1 MNASAEVRP
10 PIRVL
15 LIDDSPIIR
24 LGLRSAL
31 EDYADIA
38 IVGEAG
44 TAADGTAASLQLKP
58 DIVLLDLHLPDK
70 SGLTVC
76 RELLR
81 ARPHVK
87 ILILTS
93 SSNERHVQ
101 EALSAGARG
110 YLLKDNDGA
119 ALANALRTVA
129 GGQPVLDPSMAG
141 QVLNLVKHRGE
152 TSAAGKLS
160 QLSPQERRVVGFL
173 AEGLTN
179 KEIGDRLGLT
189 EKTIKNYLATVFT
202 KLNIARRSQ
211 AAALFVEATRGNSPD
226 GITL

>member
-1 MNASAEVRP
+1 MNAPAATN

-31 EDYADIA
+31 EDYADITIIA
-38 IVGEAG
+38 EAG
-44 TAADGTAASLQLKP
+44 SAADGLAAVAKHKP
-58 DIVLLDLHLPDK
+58 DVVLLDLHLPDK
-70 SGLTVC
+70 SGLQVC
-76 RELLR
+76 RELLKQ
-81 ARPHVK
+81 RPQTKV
-87 ILILTS
+87 LVLTS
-93 SSNERHVQ
+93 SSNERNVQ

-129 GGQPVLDPSMAG
+129 AGQPVLDPSMAS
-141 QVLNLVKHRGE
+141 QVLNLVKKRGE
-152 TSAAGKLS
+152 MTAAGKLS
-160 QLSPQERRVVGFL
+160 QLSPQERRVVAYL

-189 EKTIKNYLATVFT
+189 EKTVKNYLATIFS
-202 KLNIARRSQ
+202 KLNIARRTQ
-211 AAALFVEATRGNSPD
+211 AAALFVEANKSD
-226 GITL
+226 SA

>member
-1 MNASAEVRP
+1 MSPSAEIRP

-44 TAADGTAASLQLKP
+44 NVADGTAALTQLKP
-58 DIVLLDLHLPDK
+58 DVVLLDLHLPDK
-70 SGLTVC
+70 SGLVAC
-76 RELLR
+76 REFMR
-81 ARPHVK
+81 ARPQLK
-87 ILILTS
+87 ILVLTS

-119 ALANALRTVA
+119 ALANALRTIA
-129 GGQPVLDPSMAG
+129 NGQPVLDPSMAG
-141 QVLNLVKHRGE
+141 QVLNLVKPRGE
-152 TSAAGKLS
+152 PTAASKLS
-160 QLSPQERRVVGFL
+160 QLSPQERRVVAFL
-173 AEGLTN
+173 ADGLTN

-202 KLNIARRSQ
+202 KLNIVRRAQ
-211 AAALFVEATRGNSPD
+211 AAALFVEANRDDPNR
-226 GITL
+226 L

>member
-1 MNASAEVRP
+1 MNAPAPP

-31 EDYADIA
+31 EDCPDIE

-44 TAADGTAASLQLKP
+44 TATEGVIAVARHKP
-58 DIVLLDLHLPDK
+58 DVVLLDLHLPDK
-70 SGLTVC
+70 SGLLAC
-76 RELLR
+76 RELLKM
-81 ARPHVK
+81 RPQTKV
-87 ILILTS
+87 LILTS
-93 SSNERHVQ
+93 SSNERNVQ
-101 EALSAGARG
+101 EALSAGAQG

-119 ALANALRTVA
+119 ALASALRTVA

-141 QVLNLVKHRGE
+141 QILNLVKNRGE
-152 TSAAGKLS
+152 MSPAGKLS
-160 QLSPQERRVVGFL
+160 QLSPQERRVVAFL
-173 AEGLTN
+173 ADGLTN

-189 EKTIKNYLATVFT
+189 EKTVKNYLATVFT

-211 AAALFVEATRGNSPD
+211 AAALFVEANQGNKAFES
-226 GITL
+226 